1 MELPRNDIMMLMM
14 LGRWACTYNV
24 IDRVFQ
30 EELGYDRAKD
40 FDEQLYLVYG
50 DQKTVSLV
58 QTVHR
63 ERVETKDCYDDFN
76 WILSIPGLFHWRMNY
91 MDMIHEVYSGSEH
104 AALELTLYHK
114 NILG

>member
-1 MELPRNDIMMLMM
+1 MMLMM

-50 DQKTVSLV
+50 DQKTV
-58 QTVHR
+58 QTVQR
-63 ERVETKDCYDDFN
+63 ERVETKDCYDNFN
-76 WILSIPGLFHWRMNY
+76 WILSIPGLFHW
-91 MDMIHEVYSGSEH
+91 
-104 AALELTLYHK
+104 
-114 NILG
+114 